1 MNRIFVENGITG
13 IGGERDLMD
22 AMSTILHYVS
32 QRWVRPEAVVF
43 YGQVITVDASTI
55 PDHDPLS
62 WAFAFE
68 GAYATIGI
76 GPDIES
82 AHSNR
87 RGWEVSVY

>member
-43 YGQVITVDASTI
+43 YGQVITVDA
-55 PDHDPLS
+55 
-62 WAFAFE
+62 
-68 GAYATIGI
+68 
-76 GPDIES
+76 
-82 AHSNR
+82 
-87 RGWEVSVY
+87 